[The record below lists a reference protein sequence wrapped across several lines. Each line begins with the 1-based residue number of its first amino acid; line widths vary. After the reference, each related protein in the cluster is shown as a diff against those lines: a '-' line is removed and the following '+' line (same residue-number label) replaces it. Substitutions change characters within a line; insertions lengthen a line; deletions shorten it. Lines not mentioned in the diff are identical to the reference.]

1 MQNFLP
7 YKYTL
12 KEKLNLLTREEY
24 RAALKDLPGALNI
37 TQRTFYRYMN
47 TKITESY
54 SIPSDDLARLSRF
67 FGCRIEEML
76 NYDIP
81 PIISK
86 EISVINESTLVQKF
100 GFVK

>member
-1 MQNFLP
+1 LP

-12 KEKLNLLTREEY
+12 MEKLNLLTREEY
-24 RAALKDLPGALNI
+24 RAALKDLPRALNI
-37 TQRTFYRYMN
+37 TQRTFYRYIN
-47 TKITESY
+47 TRISETY

-67 FGCRIEEML
+67 FGCRIEDLL

-86 EISVINESTLVQKF
+86 EISVINKSNLVQKF
-100 GFVK
+100 KLVK